1 MRSVI
6 HRDPHRS
13 TEDSTGKN
21 PKRGNFYNFNSN
33 FSLGYLPVDIGRA
46 GQGSVLGG
54 STLGDLEGA
63 AHLVEAQSCAQVQA
77 QCLSDLTHGDSVRWH
92 WVHL

>member
-21 PKRGNFYNFNSN
+21 PKRGNFYINHGKAENLVRPWAEVHGSSQGV
-33 FSLGYLPVDIGRA
+33 SLLASGP
-46 GQGSVLGG
+46 
-54 STLGDLEGA
+54 
-63 AHLVEAQSCAQVQA
+63 QS
-77 QCLSDLTHGDSVRWH
+77 S
-92 WVHL
+92 